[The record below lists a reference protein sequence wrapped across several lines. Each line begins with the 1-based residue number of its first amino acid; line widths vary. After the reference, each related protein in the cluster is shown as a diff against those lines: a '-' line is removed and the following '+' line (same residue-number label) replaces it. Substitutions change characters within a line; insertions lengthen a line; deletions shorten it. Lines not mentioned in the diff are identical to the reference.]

1 MILCNAGNT
10 RHTRIPHLNKPHVGN
25 RNKCIPIEFIPL
37 LFCYKRRSNILAIR
51 RGVLHRDMFTP
62 LQFCVGLDC
71 IFRDYDLHC
80 EVIDVNT
87 DPNIECRISKVID
100 LNTDPNIEC
109 RISKV
114 IDVNTDPNIECRI
127 STLKYAD
134 DVALLNTTTA
144 DANIRLESLSRG
156 FLEAASMEIR
166 VDKTSLMHIHPKL
179 KASPITIGDVAAVG
193 FTYKCPVCPRTFP
206 TKFPRGFAL
215 FSCSECRYNGHNC
228 HCA

>member
-1 MILCNAGNT
+1 MFT
-10 RHTRIPHLNKPHVGN
+10 
-25 RNKCIPIEFIPL
+25 PL
-37 LFCYKRRSNILAIR
+37 LFC
-51 RGVLHRDMFTP
+51 
-62 LQFCVGLDC
+62 VGLGC
-71 IFRDYDLHC
+71 IFRDHDLHC
-80 EVIDVNT
+80 EVIDVNTDPNIECCISKVIDVNT

-100 LNTDPNIEC
+100 VNTDPNIEC

-127 STLKYAD
+127 STLKYN
-134 DVALLNTTTA
+134 VALLNATTA

-166 VDKTSLMHIHPKL
+166 VDKTRLMHIQPKL
-179 KASPITIGDVAAVG
+179 KASATTMGDVAAVG
-193 FTYKCPVCPRTFP
+193 FINKCPVCPRTFP

-215 FSCSECRYNGHNC
+215 FSFSECRHNGHNC